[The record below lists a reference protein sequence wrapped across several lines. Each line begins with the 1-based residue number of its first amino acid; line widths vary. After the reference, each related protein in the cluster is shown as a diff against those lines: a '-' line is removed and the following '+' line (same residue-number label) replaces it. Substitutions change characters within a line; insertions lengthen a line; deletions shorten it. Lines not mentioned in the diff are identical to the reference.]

1 MKRLALTLA
10 VALLGAGC
18 VVHTPPASVQYT
30 EYSSPPPVAV
40 APPPPAPATQVYYH
54 GEHFIPDA
62 YGGGW
67 CYEDGPHV
75 HDYYPDRADAY
86 YVQGGYYYYN
96 GPYEFSYMDGHPV
109 PGGGWCYVRGRHAHD
124 YNPPRGADWRW
135 LRSSGYVYR
144 GPYRPTRPPP
154 ATYWP
159 RVRPA
164 PAPSAAAVAA
174 PYIYGAAATPS
185 APPPQVGS

>member
-18 VVHTPPASVQYT
+18 VVHTPPASVQYS

-40 APPPPAPATQVYYH
+40 APPPPAPTVQVYYY

-75 HDYYPDRADAY
+75 HEYPAAFRIRR
-86 YVQGGYYYYN
+86 
-96 GPYEFSYMDGHPV
+96 
-109 PGGGWCYVRGRHAHD
+109 CVRGQ
-124 YNPPRGADWRW
+124 G
-135 LRSSGYVYR
+135 L
-144 GPYRPTRPPP
+144 
-154 ATYWP
+154 
-159 RVRPA
+159 
-164 PAPSAAAVAA
+164 
-174 PYIYGAAATPS
+174 
-185 APPPQVGS
+185 